1 MGIIIWGNRKLFSQ
15 NEKAV
20 SIAMAP
26 LLAETNLMGR
36 GAYSMI
42 FRGADTVFKLT
53 ADRVAY
59 ELAECQLQWQCAS
72 LPLVKGLHGEVGA
85 TDGGIPLFLMEIE
98 HLEKLAE
105 GTEARRL
112 CLSIGRRVQQN
123 RGHCET
129 ATEQLRDA
137 ASFLPNGSVREA
149 LEHLADFAETRA
161 DRALLD
167 MHGSNFMQRPSTG
180 KIVLSDPFLDAEV
193 RRKAQKIYLLA
204 RGLPEATGFW

>member
-1 MGIIIWGNRKLFSQ
+1 MIIWGNKKLFSQ

-20 SIAMAP
+20 RQIMGHP
-26 LLAETNLMGR
+26 LLAGTKLIGR
-36 GAYSMI
+36 GAYSLI

-72 LPLVKGLHGEVGA
+72 LPVVKGLHGQVGA

-98 HLEKLAE
+98 HLEKLTV
-105 GTEARRL
+105 GTEERSL
-112 CLSIGRRVQQN
+112 CLSIGRRIQQN
-123 RGHCET
+123 SGRCET
-129 ATEQLRDA
+129 ATRQLREA
-137 ASFLPNGSVREA
+137 ASFLPNGDVREA
-149 LEHLADFAETRA
+149 LELLADFAEARP

-180 KIVLSDPFLDAEV
+180 EIVLSDPFLDAEV
-193 RRKAQKIYLLA
+193 RWMAQKKFLLE
-204 RGLPEATGFW
+204 RGLPETTGFW